1 MSMKYTVNVARQVY
15 RDVQESVFYKK
26 ELDTYPEN
34 IEKFIINLES
44 LIYDKLSEFPFTGV
58 GLIVCYH
65 IYDRNRLKEYLYK
78 HTRFDSPSS
87 SRTGAGILF
96 STDTTTMLRLT
107 SQIRFI

>member
-58 GLIVCYH
+58 GLSF
-65 IYDRNRLKEYLYK
+65 RLDISTNIRYILIDDY
-78 HTRFDSPSS
+78 
-87 SRTGAGILF
+87 ILF
-96 STDTTTMLRLT
+96 YDVQEENKYVDVLRLLPAKSNWMNT
-107 SQIRFI
+107 IQKYL